1 VKETASAPVTTDP
14 QIRRRRLQAGAGL
27 WLLLAGTLTAMS
39 LFPVVLALSLLMLV
53 AGLWVIGRD
62 RVREIDVVST
72 LRAARHSTAA
82 ALGGIKARTARLVAG
97 LWVIGRDR
105 VREIDVEA
113 ALRATRNSAAG
124 ALGAIKARTPRL
136 GIRAL
141 VSRITVTRDDP
152 RRQAA
157 ALNARGR
164 RLRRDGDPSQAAEQ
178 HRAALVIMKDL
189 GDRQGEALTRNHL
202 GLALARC
209 GAGDAA
215 VEQLQYALL
224 ILRALGDEEHEAR
237 VIANLGFVQRRR
249 GHREAAAVLFHE
261 ALDKLPPE
269 SPAYQRVEA
278 VLTRAG

>member
-1 VKETASAPVTTDP
+1 VTTDP
-14 QIRRRRLQAGAGL
+14 ETRRRRLQAGAGL

-82 ALGGIKARTARLVAG
+82 ALGGIKARTARLVTG

-105 VREIDVEA
+105 MREIDIRS
-113 ALRATRNSAAG
+113 ALRAIRNSGAG
-124 ALGAIKARTPRL
+124 ALGAIKARAAGL
-136 GIRAL
+136 GVRAL
-141 VSRITVTRDDP
+141 VSRVTPDDP
-152 RRQAA
+152 RRRAA
-157 ALNARGR
+157 ALNERGR
-164 RLRRDGDPSQAAEQ
+164 RLRREGDPAQAAEQ
-178 HRAALVIMKDL
+178 HRTALVIMKDL
-189 GDRQGEALTRNHL
+189 GDREGEALTRNHL

-249 GHREAAAVLFHE
+249 GHREEAAVLLHE

-269 SPAYQRVEA
+269 SRAYRRVEDA
-278 VLTRAG
+278 LVRTG